1 VEEVAVK
8 LTEHHDALRMV
19 YTQEVGK
26 VVQMNRGTAGRAFG
40 LHVFDVS
47 AAADVHVAIEQQATQ
62 VQQAMNLESGPLM
75 QLGLFRTG
83 NGDHLLIAIH
93 HLVVDGVS
101 WRILL
106 EDFAWA

>member
-1 VEEVAVK
+1 
-8 LTEHHDALRMV
+8 
-19 YTQEVGK
+19 
-26 VVQMNRGTAGRAFG
+26 
-40 LHVFDVS
+40 
-47 AAADVHVAIEQQATQ
+47 
-62 VQQAMNLESGPLM
+62 

-106 EDFAWA
+106 EDFAWAYEQRMKGEAIVLPGKTHSYRTWSERIGVYAQSRELLREAEYWRQEEQTHVERLPKDGEGSGVRTIG